1 MSNPIAAIETVYDV
15 LREVVQGLARVGGIG
30 EEVRTAAHAVINEA
44 DPAYAEAQ
52 QRAAEA
58 PLTEAE
64 KEQLAAL
71 EKRQAAQPKA
81 EAAPAEVAPGA
92 SVTAVAAPGAGFQQN
107 LPPAPEVAPPV
118 PPAGF

>member
-1 MSNPIAAIETVYDV
+1 MANPIETVYDV

-52 QRAAEA
+52 ARAAEA
-58 PLTEAE
+58 PLTPAE
-64 KEQLAAL
+64 QEQLAAL

-81 EAAPAEVAPGA
+81 EAAPAEATAEVPPDAAPP
-92 SVTAVAAPGAGFQQN
+92 VAAPGAGFQQAPT
-107 LPPAPEVAPPV
+107 PPASST

>member
-58 PLTEAE
+58 PLTPAE
-64 KEQLAAL
+64 QEQLAAL

-81 EAAPAEVAPGA
+81 EAPPAQDKAEVPPDAAPP
-92 SVTAVAAPGAGFQQN
+92 VAAPGAGFQQA
-107 LPPAPEVAPPV
+107 PASGPAQ